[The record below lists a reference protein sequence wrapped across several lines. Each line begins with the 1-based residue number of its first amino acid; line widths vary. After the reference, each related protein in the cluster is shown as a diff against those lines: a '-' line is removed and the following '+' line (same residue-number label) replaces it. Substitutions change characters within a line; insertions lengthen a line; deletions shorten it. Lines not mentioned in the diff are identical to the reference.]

1 MINSND
7 IPITTYNY
15 SYIRDQGNTL
25 GAVSMYILHLLTGR
39 IVYLSDFLKA
49 DIKTNEAQYF
59 HCGAASSNLAGDRK
73 RFIYRKNA
81 QYSDYDWING
91 LIVDFPLKPGR
102 ITFARIG
109 EIKAKYRM
117 VTYTGEAVETDMLV
131 RGNPARIKLDSTAE
145 DVVNGLIQNGSGHHQ
160 IAVHG
165 DVLDKIKL
173 FCEFSNLDVIMF

>member
-15 SYIRDQGNTL
+15 SYIRDQGDTR

-39 IVYLSDFLKA
+39 NVYLGDFLKA

-117 VTYTGEAVETDMLV
+117 VTYTGEAVETDMFV
-131 RGNPARIKLDSTAE
+131 RGNPARIKLDSNAE

-165 DVLDKIKL
+165 DFLDKIKL